1 MLKMNCSAHI
11 LCRPINK
18 SNEREDIGW
27 NMKIRSENTIFFFAK
42 LEGIIFRSEPFLK
55 LKNETENSP
64 KNG

>member
-27 NMKIRSENTIFFFAK
+27 NMKIRSENTNFFF
-42 LEGIIFRSEPFLK
+42 LQNWRVSFSDL
-55 LKNETENSP
+55 NHS
-64 KNG
+64 